1 MQQAC
6 YASAYFPTTEAYRDM
21 WTKERREAWE
31 RDGYVRLGQVAS
43 PEQLEALQERMD
55 AIMLGRAPNDTIW
68 FQLDSETG
76 NYDDVKGGGAWMGP
90 TLAYRKIEK
99 LENDPLFLAYIQHPL
114 FREITRDLIGEDI
127 SIFRAM
133 FMNKPAQRGTYLP
146 YHQDAGS
153 QWGLDRDPYVTIW
166 TALDDATIANGCVQ
180 IIPGSHK
187 LGLLSERGHTITP
200 EQEAQYCREEDS
212 LFLEAKAGEVFL
224 LHNLLLHRS
233 GINRTDCPRR
243 AFSVV
248 YMDAATRDVTGKGRK
263 FTVVFGKDARRP
275 RQ

>member
-1 MQQAC
+1 MLTAQ
-6 YASAYFPTTEAYRDM
+6 
-21 WTKERREAWE
+21 ERQCWE

-43 PEQLEALQERMD
+43 DEQLEALQERID
-55 AIMLGRAPNDTIW
+55 DIMLGRAPNDTIW
-68 FQLDSETG
+68 FQLDSATG
-76 NYDDVKGGGAWMGP
+76 NYGDLVFSDGKWAGP
-90 TLAYRKIEK
+90 TLAYRKIER
-99 LENDPLFLAYIQHPL
+99 LENDPLFLAYIQHPR
-114 FREITRDLIGEDI
+114 FRGITRQLIGEDV

-153 QWGLDRDPYVTIW
+153 QWGLSQDPYVTIW
-166 TALDDATIANGCVQ
+166 TALDDATIENGCVQ
-180 IIPGSHK
+180 VIPGSHK

-200 EQEAQYCREEDS
+200 EQEAQYCRDEDS
-212 LFLEAKAGEVFL
+212 VFLEAKAGEVFL

-248 YMDAATRDVTGKGRK
+248 YMDAATRDVTGRGRT
-263 FTVVFGKDARRP
+263 FPVVFGRNALDLSA
-275 RQ
+275 